1 MALNAFYLQLAGVQK
16 HHLWI
21 QCLDI
26 SFPFVNF
33 DLRLSEPGQSAK
45 VQQTT
50 LASFKVHFKPGS
62 LEAAGILRL
71 KLGKKGLFFSFF
83 HNLFFLLKNNKQT
96 NKKKTIALAAR
107 TWCLSLRLCAPLS
120 RLYENNKRFVRSGFS
135 SSFPI
140 FFEHAPE
147 KRAVS
152 MN

>member
-1 MALNAFYLQLAGVQK
+1 MAQNTVSWPLMLFTCHWLVCKNIIEY
-16 HHLWI
+16 
-21 QCLDI
+21 DI

-83 HNLFFLLKNNKQT
+83 YNLFFLLENNKQT
-96 NKKKTIALAAR
+96 NKKKQ
-107 TWCLSLRLCAPLS
+107 
-120 RLYENNKRFVRSGFS
+120 
-135 SSFPI
+135 
-140 FFEHAPE
+140 
-147 KRAVS
+147 
-152 MN
+152 